1 MSHWVPGTHQGQ
13 KVRCQEIPVLEGPGI
28 KLAGY
33 YQSLPNKIFSTF
45 LVSVMFN
52 LGGRFQNC
60 GRNVEANVWAYL

>member
-33 YQSLPNKIFSTF
+33 YQSLPVN
-45 LVSVMFN
+45 
-52 LGGRFQNC
+52 
-60 GRNVEANVWAYL
+60 